1 MNFIKSIKK
10 SNGIA
15 SRMLR
20 GGVSAVFTVFAMASA
35 IMPGAVSQAEAVSKS
50 DTIKIMPVGDSITY
64 GMGDTGGYR
73 KFLDYFMK
81 EKGYTGID
89 FVGPEG
95 SNSARFNYN
104 GKQVNYDDNHA
115 GYSGFQI
122 KQPASWGQDSS
133 LYNKLKEKNAVKQ
146 AQPDV
151 ILLIIG
157 TNDMTANRSM
167 NDCAND
173 LKDLVN
179 YMLGD
184 MPAGGKVF
192 MGSIPE
198 FTAYGGTDGRVTRYN
213 NTVKQVAEELKSSG
227 KNVDFADIHG
237 CLNGTAD
244 LGMDGLHPNGTGY
257 EKMGKFWAETLDDYF
272 GSSSDS
278 QQPSQ
283 PDNTQPTTQPEGSSQ
298 PGNNGS
304 AFSISDK
311 NQPVKI
317 MPLGDSITFG
327 MADEGGYRKFLS
339 YFMQQKGYSKID
351 LVGPEGKDSA
361 TFNYNGKQVTYDDN
375 HAGYSGYTI
384 TDLPGGWFGK
394 LNGILET
401 MQNGDYI
408 KKYSPD
414 IILLQIGTNDV
425 SNGHLDGSEE
435 RLHQLLDYLRENMP
449 SNGIIFLTT
458 IPDLGNTGF
467 GGNSNGN
474 IALYNEL
481 IKKVANDYSNK
492 NVIYADIHSVID
504 GSKDLADG
512 VHPNA
517 GGYEKMGKYWADLL
531 DDYLS
536 SSAPVVT
543 TTTTTTTTE
552 TTTTTT
558 TETTTTVP
566 ATTTTEAVTA
576 SMLGDVNLDGRIT
589 LGDALA
595 ILQFIA
601 NEEKYPLTEEQQAN
615 ADVFNGKDGIT
626 GNDAVVVQMIDTG
639 AIDASDLPV
648 PADTE
653 LFSK

>member
-1 MNFIKSIKK
+1 MNIVKNITK
-10 SNGIA
+10 SNSIA
-15 SRMLR
+15 CRLLR
-20 GGVSAVFTVFAMASA
+20 GGVSAVFSAFALVSA
-35 IMPGAVSQAEAVSKS
+35 LAPAALSQAEAVSKS
-50 DTIKIMPVGDSITY
+50 DTIRIMPVGDSITF
-64 GMGDTGGYR
+64 GMGDNGGYR

-95 SNSARFNYN
+95 QNSASFSYN
-104 GKQVNYDDNHA
+104 GKQVSYDDNHA

-146 AQPDV
+146 AKPDV
-151 ILLIIG
+151 VLLIIG

-167 NDCAND
+167 DDCASD

-184 MPAGGKVF
+184 MPSGGKVF

-213 NTVKQVAEELKSSG
+213 STVKKVADEMKNSG
-227 KNVDFADIHG
+227 KNVEFADVHG

-244 LGMDGLHPNGTGY
+244 LGFDGLHPNGTGY

-272 GSSSDS
+272 SASDN
-278 QQPSQ
+278 SQ
-283 PDNTQPTTQPEGSSQ
+283 PVATTQPDYPQPATQPSSSQ
-298 PGNNGS
+298 QNSSDGS
-304 AFSISDK
+304 RFGISDK

-339 YFMQQKGYSKID
+339 YFMQQKGYTKVD

-361 TFNYNGKQVTYDDN
+361 SFNYNGKQVSYDDN

-401 MQNGDYI
+401 MQKGDYI
-408 KKYSPD
+408 RKFSPD

-467 GGNSNGN
+467 GANSNGD
-474 IALYNEL
+474 IAKYNQL
-481 IKKVANDYSNK
+481 IKKVADDYNSK

-517 GGYEKMGKYWADLL
+517 GGYEKMGKYWADML

-543 TTTTTTTTE
+543 TTTTTVTTT

-558 TETTTTVP
+558 TEIPTTTTTAAPV
-566 ATTTTEAVTA
+566 A
-576 SMLGDVNLDGRIT
+576 SMPGDVNLDSRIT

-601 NEEKYPLTEEQQAN
+601 NEDKYPLNDVQQAN
-615 ADVFNGKDGIT
+615 ADVFGGNDGIT
-626 GNDAVVVQMIDTG
+626 GNDAVVIQMVDTG
-639 AIDASDLPV
+639 AISPSDLPV
-648 PADTE
+648 PVDTD